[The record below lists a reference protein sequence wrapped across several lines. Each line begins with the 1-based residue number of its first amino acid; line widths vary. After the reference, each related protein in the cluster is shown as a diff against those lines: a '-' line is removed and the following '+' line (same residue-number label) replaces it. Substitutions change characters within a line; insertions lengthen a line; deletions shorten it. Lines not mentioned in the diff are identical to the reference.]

1 MSSTRKYLAL
11 ALAAFK
17 NKQYEESGV
26 LFAQAALADDA
37 PEIAEELGAYGERET
52 TEAVAESSGE
62 SPSPDRE
69 GDLEAGV
76 SDEQVT
82 ATPPASESGEDDLE
96 WGDADLEPDE
106 DAESTSSATRRRTTS
121 LFHLG
126 KILAASMALASDDE
140 AEEADE
146 EDDESDDSDA
156 DFDGEVLVPAS
167 FSSVTVK
174 TGQAAS
180 DE

>member
-37 PEIAEELGAYGERET
+37 SEIADELGKHGEQET
-52 TEAVAESSGE
+52 TEALASGN
-62 SPSPDRE
+62 SPSTDRE

-140 AEEADE
+140 AEDVED
-146 EDDESDDSDA
+146 EDDDSEDADA

>member
-11 ALAAFK
+11 ALAAFQ

-37 PEIAEELGAYGERET
+37 PEIAEELGKRGEEPDT
-52 TEAVAESSGE
+52 SESARGK
-62 SPSPDRE
+62 SPSADRE
-69 GDLEAGV
+69 GDLEEGV

-82 ATPPASESGEDDLE
+82 ATPPASESAEDDLE
-96 WGDADLEPDE
+96 WGDADMEQDE
-106 DAESTSSATRRRTTS
+106 DVESTSSATRRRTTS

-126 KILAASMALASDDE
+126 KILAASMALASDDS
-140 AEEADE
+140 EEDLA
-146 EDDESDDSDA
+146 EDDESDEDVDA

-180 DE
+180 DD